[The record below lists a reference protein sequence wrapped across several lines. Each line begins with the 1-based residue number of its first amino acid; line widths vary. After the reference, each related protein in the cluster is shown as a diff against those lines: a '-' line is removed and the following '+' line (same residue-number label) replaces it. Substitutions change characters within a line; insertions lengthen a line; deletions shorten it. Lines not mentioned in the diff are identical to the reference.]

1 MQNLLHFLRTNFH
14 IFLFLILQGISLFAL
29 IRFNNYHQSVF
40 FSTSSNVNGNILTQ
54 RKNII
59 NYFSL
64 QGENQRLKEENILLR
79 TRGAENF
86 LFFSSDTF
94 SVKDNNQV
102 LQYSYIP
109 SKVIYNNIRKQKNY
123 FTLDRGSNHGVEK
136 GMGVI
141 SPLGVAGLVVE
152 VSDHFC
158 VAMSILN
165 SDFVLTPKINGKVL
179 FGNVNWNGKKPTL
192 VQITKISD
200 TYDIKVGHEVT
211 TTEFGHYFPKNIKIG
226 NIASIAKAKNGKHWK
241 IDVELATNMSQL
253 GEVYIIR
260 NSFRTELNQLEKPY
274 TNDN

>member
-86 LFFSSDTF
+86 LFFSSDTIN
-94 SVKDNNQV
+94 VKDSNQV
-102 LQYSYIP
+102 AQYSYIP

-123 FTLDRGSNHGVEK
+123 FTLDRGINHGVEK

-179 FGNVNWNGKKPTL
+179 FGNVNWNGKRPNL

-211 TTEFGHYFPKNIKIG
+211 TTEFGHYFPENIKIG
-226 NIASIAKAKNGKHWK
+226 NIESISKAKNGKHWE

-260 NSFRTELNQLEKPY
+260 NSFKTELNQLENPY